1 MSNLSADVLIIE
13 DDIWL
18 SEQFERTLQRAG
30 CQTVS
35 TSNALRAMELID
47 QSPPQVII
55 LDMLL
60 GGASGL
66 TLLHELQSYTDT
78 AKIPVILC
86 TNMASSIDKKDV
98 EPYGIR
104 RILDKTTMHPDD
116 IVVAVRGALL

>member
-60 GGASGL
+60 GGASELHGYCKNSCNTLYKHGL
-66 TLLHELQSYTDT
+66 FD
-78 AKIPVILC
+78 
-86 TNMASSIDKKDV
+86 
-98 EPYGIR
+98 R
-104 RILDKTTMHPDD
+104 
-116 IVVAVRGALL
+116 